1 VTLRASIDDLD
12 VLIVELT
19 ELRQALSVADLHGN
33 PDDALWDAEARLR
46 HVAER
51 ATTRANIVRR
61 AIDVLARERDHPT
74 PERHLPE
81 RRIA

>member
-12 VLIVELT
+12 ALIAELT
-19 ELRQALSVADLHGN
+19 ELRQSLSVADLRGN
-33 PDDALWDAEARLR
+33 PEDALWDAEARLR

-51 ATTRANIVRR
+51 ANARAVIVRR
-61 AIDVLARERDHPT
+61 AIDVLDRQ
-74 PERHLPE
+74 